1 MKDLIFPFT
10 VLLLLTQCE
19 KQESPPPENHRL
31 QQVERQRD
39 QLQEQLQDQQS
50 RTGKWIALCLILG
63 IGCPAA
69 LLLGAALGSKTKRDA
84 DQRK

>member
-1 MKDLIFPFT
+1 MKELIFPFT

-19 KQESPPPENHRL
+19 KQEPVPPENHRL

-39 QLQEQLQDQQS
+39 QLQEQLQEQQS
-50 RTGKWIALCLILG
+50 RTSRWVALSLILG

-69 LLLGAALGSKTKRDA
+69 LLLGAALGSKTKHDA
-84 DQRK
+84 KK